1 VKPPEAALSAAVC
14 HDLINP
20 TTAVGISQH
29 NYADT
34 VKAFKKYRPQPF
46 TKNSFALYLNDSYKY
61 NIFGKFWD
69 HRELE
74 PKRYEETTTLIGGF
88 HIYGYFL

>member
-34 VKAFKKYRPQPF
+34 VKAFKKIPP
-46 TKNSFALYLNDSYKY
+46 SALYEKLFRALLK
-61 NIFGKFWD
+61 
-69 HRELE
+69 
-74 PKRYEETTTLIGGF
+74 
-88 HIYGYFL
+88 